1 MSLRLLL
8 DENAESAPLIGLL
21 RQRGHDVVGVRELG
35 CKAASDMAVL
45 DLAIREGRTLYTR
58 DRGFYLWSSG
68 RSEHARIIVEH
79 KSSGGQRN
87 MSYHEIADALEDL
100 QKMVADV
107 RNLTLTINSFRRL

>member
-21 RQRGHDVVGVRELG
+21 RQRGHDVV
-35 CKAASDMAVL
+35 